1 MIRSFLSRS
10 PLYVLALYASV
21 LIFLVYTC
29 AYAYRKPF
37 TAAIYEGEILWG
49 FDVKILYVLSEIIG
63 YALSKFIGVR
73 ILPSMKAGHRI
84 YYIIGLLTFSEVAL
98 LGFALLP
105 VPLKVC
111 SIFLSGLPL
120 GMIWGVIFSYIEGRR
135 ISEILN
141 VGLSVALIVSSG
153 LVKTLG
159 QFVMDNLHVSE
170 YWMPFTTGLLVYP
183 VMLLCS
189 WLLNQIPA
197 PNEQDIIQRTKRAPM
212 DGKDRRKFLRQFFWG
227 ICMLVVFYGALT
239 VFREL
244 RDSFAA
250 DIWKELHIE
259 GAMIFTQTEVPIAV
273 FVLVLMFL
281 IVFVRNNRLALNI
294 IYCIAV
300 TGGSL
305 MVFSTLLYVY
315 GFLSPIWWMI
325 LSGLGLYMGYI
336 PFTYLIERLIASLR
350 VVSTAVFIIYL
361 ADSFGYLGTTGV
373 FMVKNFVSADIS
385 WTVMLIRT
393 ALFSGFVSVLSIFAI
408 YCYFKQQLNSLIL
421 IPSEIHD

>member
-1 MIRSFLSRS
+1 MGN
-10 PLYVLALYASV
+10 
-21 LIFLVYTC
+21 
-29 AYAYRKPF
+29 
-37 TAAIYEGEILWG
+37 AACWL
-49 FDVKILYVLSEIIG
+49 F
-63 YALSKFIGVR
+63 FI
-73 ILPSMKAGHRI
+73 
-84 YYIIGLLTFSEVAL
+84 
-98 LGFALLP
+98 
-105 VPLKVC
+105 
-111 SIFLSGLPL
+111 
-120 GMIWGVIFSYIEGRR
+120 
-135 ISEILN
+135 
-141 VGLSVALIVSSG
+141 
-153 LVKTLG
+153 
-159 QFVMDNLHVSE
+159 
-170 YWMPFTTGLLVYP
+170 
-183 VMLLCS
+183 
-189 WLLNQIPA
+189 
-197 PNEQDIIQRTKRAPM
+197 
-212 DGKDRRKFLRQFFWG
+212 
-227 ICMLVVFYGALT
+227 GALT

-361 ADSFGYLGTTGV
+361 PILSAIWALRVCLWSRTSFLLTFPG
-373 FMVKNFVSADIS
+373 
-385 WTVMLIRT
+385 
-393 ALFSGFVSVLSIFAI
+393 LS
-408 YCYFKQQLNSLIL
+408 C
-421 IPSEIHD
+421 